1 MNKQEQARLDAL
13 AKSLVAGLPVET
25 AVTYFPDTD
34 RLFVDSRSL
43 ADANSGVEPLEVGSY
58 TVASEHP
65 DIEQFVRQEIANF
78 LSKRVRETA

>member
-13 AKSLVAGLPVET
+13 AKALVAGLPVET

-43 ADANSGVEPLEVGSY
+43 AQSSGLEPLEVGSY
-58 TVASEHP
+58 TVVSEHP

>member
-13 AKSLVAGLPVET
+13 AKALVAGLPVET

-43 ADANSGVEPLEVGSY
+43 AHSNGLEPLEVGSY
-58 TVASEHP
+58 TVVSEHP

-78 LSKRVRETA
+78 LSKRVRESA